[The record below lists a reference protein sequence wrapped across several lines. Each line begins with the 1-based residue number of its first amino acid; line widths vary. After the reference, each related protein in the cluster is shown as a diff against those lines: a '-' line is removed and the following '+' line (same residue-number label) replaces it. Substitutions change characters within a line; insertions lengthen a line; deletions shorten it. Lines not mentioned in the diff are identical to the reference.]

1 MKLFAKGLLLFIM
14 IFLLC
19 LSSFSSLALAM
30 DYLPSSRENSVAIY
44 PPLPSLNL
52 ASLESLPG
60 GEYRYNGEWIGKPIL
75 PTIPEIESSQTNLPA
90 SDCPPDW
97 VWIEIR
103 HAPDRQK
110 SLIGNKVKLTWQ
122 KGSEIEKDSCRVT
135 GDIKFT
141 EATIESQKKGI
152 LHPER
157 LNGRS
162 GVGSLQSLAGARKN
176 DDVLVRLD
184 EVRTIVTNTGDLT
197 TLTISQEP
205 MQITGELRGLVK
217 MVDRADPP
225 AAEANATTSCPG
237 GGSCESEYFQVR
249 HYRLA
254 SRQFDGQLET
264 IRIPQIPAKSNGL
277 FPSSIRELANSPA
290 GNLGWYISGDR
301 DAKGTFTVE
310 AIEPRSLYSLA
321 TQPPPKEN
329 GVGYLDRE
337 HWQNTPQQKGR
348 LKRVDLNST
357 NQPPQLGDKALLLHL
372 FGGIGGNPA
381 DVPGVWKTVTG
392 HFAFGVATVV
402 RDEFTEE
409 LRWQVEYNQV
419 YAHNSDGIIAGRQ
432 DWLTYMG
439 SLARGWLG
447 TRPVADMLV
456 SDPAIADDYNFD
468 GITISP
474 LTELQRQ
481 LYIIAAR
488 YRTGD
493 GTGSASVTP
502 ATSCVQDANQALF
515 ATIRQINQQVRSQ
528 PQIAAWLQTHPDDD
542 STRRFQKLVTLGK
555 DLDEYLLPLGIVR
568 RDWQTNT
575 EKLAG
580 IADRRFSSESNPLA
594 GLLTWRTMLPRGTQ
608 DGLAKLFLN
617 RGAKIS
623 VFDTYQVG
631 GIHPDIQPVAP
642 TILFGEIPLLSKTI
656 VRLWAG
662 ISTLPTI
669 ADWTIAATTLLI
681 YGTIA
686 ILIGRSTKFLSLNL
700 PNSLKELLKPSIIQQ
715 LAKLF
720 ILPAF
725 VEEIIF
731 RCLLIPHP
739 IETAIATEIWRSS
752 IVSLILFII
761 YHPLNAFTFYPP
773 GKQTFIDW
781 RFLTLA
787 GLLGIACTIA
797 YLLTSSLWVSIVIH
811 WLVVFTWLEFLGG
824 KNRLTTFDN

>member
-1 MKLFAKGLLLFIM
+1 
-14 IFLLC
+14 
-19 LSSFSSLALAM
+19 M
-30 DYLPSSRENSVAIY
+30 DYLPSSRENFAAISS
-44 PPLPSLNL
+44 PLLSLNL
-52 ASLESLPG
+52 ASLESLSSE
-60 GEYRYNGEWIGKPIL
+60 EYRDNGEWIGRLIL
-75 PTIPEIESSQTNLPA
+75 PTVPEIEAFQTNLSA
-90 SDCPPDW
+90 SECPPDW

-103 HAPDRQK
+103 HAPDAQK

-122 KGSEIEKDSCRVT
+122 KGSQIEKDNCRVT

-141 EATIESQKKGI
+141 KATIDSQNKGI

-162 GVGSLQSLAGARKN
+162 GVGSLLSLAGARKN

-184 EVRTIVTNTGDLT
+184 NVQTIANNNGNLT
-197 TLTISQEP
+197 TLMISKEP

-217 MVDRADPP
+217 IINRASSP
-225 AAEANATTSCPG
+225 AAEANATTSCPS
-237 GGSCESEYFQVR
+237 GGSCQGEYFQVQ

-254 SRQFDGQLET
+254 SRQFDGKLET

-290 GNLGWYISGDR
+290 GNMGWYISGDR
-301 DAKGTFTVE
+301 DADGTFTVE

-321 TQPPPKEN
+321 TQPPTR
-329 GVGYLDRE
+329 GDGLVYLDRE
-337 HWQNTPQQKGR
+337 HWQNTPQQKGS
-348 LKRVDLNST
+348 LSRVDLANSAT
-357 NQPPQLGDKALLLHL
+357 QPPKLGDKALLLHL

-419 YAHNSDGIIAGRQ
+419 YAHNPDGIVAGRQ

-456 SDPAIADDYNFD
+456 SYRAIANDYNFD

-474 LTELQRQ
+474 LAELQRQ

-528 PQIAAWLQTHPDDD
+528 PQIAAWLQTHPDSD
-542 STRRFQKLVTLGK
+542 STHRFQELATLGK
-555 DLDEYLLPLGIVR
+555 DLDKYLLPLGIVR

-608 DGLAKLFLN
+608 DGLAKLFLDH
-617 RGAKIS
+617 GARIS
-623 VFDTYQVG
+623 VFNTYQVG
-631 GIHPDIQPVAP
+631 GIHPDIQPIAP

-669 ADWTIAATTLLI
+669 ADWMIAATTLLI

-686 ILIGRSTKFLSLNL
+686 ILIGRATNFISLNL
-700 PNSLKELLKPSIIQQ
+700 PNSLKELLNPSLIRQ
-715 LAKLF
+715 LARLF

-739 IETAIATEIWRSS
+739 IETAITTEIWQSS
-752 IVSLILFII
+752 IVSLILFIM
-761 YHPLNAFTFYPP
+761 YHPLNALTFYPP
-773 GKQTFIDW
+773 GKQTFVDW

-787 GLLGIACTIA
+787 GLLGIACSVA
-797 YLLTSSLWVSIVIH
+797 YLFTSSLWVSIVIH
-811 WLVVFTWLEFLGG
+811 WLVVFIWLEFLGG
-824 KNRLTTFDN
+824 KERLTTI